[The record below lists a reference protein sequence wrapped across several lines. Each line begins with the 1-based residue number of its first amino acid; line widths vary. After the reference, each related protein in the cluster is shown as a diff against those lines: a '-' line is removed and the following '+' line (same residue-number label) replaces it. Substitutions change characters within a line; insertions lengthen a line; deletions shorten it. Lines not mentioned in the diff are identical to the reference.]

1 MIELGFVLEHV
12 ENIDSK
18 YDCIL
23 VVGED
28 FEKESYPSFCGG
40 YLDVVQEA
48 VKVNNH
54 LFRTYAKFSEKW
66 KPLQEPTVSFIENIA
81 CIKKNS
87 VLKLY
92 HVLISG
98 FVWLSQ

>member
-18 YDCIL
+18 YDCVL
-23 VVGED
+23 VIGED

-48 VKVNNH
+48 AKVNDH
-54 LFRTYAKFSEKW
+54 WFSTYAKISEK
-66 KPLQEPTVSFIENIA
+66 
-81 CIKKNS
+81 
-87 VLKLY
+87 
-92 HVLISG
+92 
-98 FVWLSQ
+98 

>member
-12 ENIDSK
+12 ENIDNK

-54 LFRTYAKFSEKW
+54 PFSNYIKNSEKW
-66 KPLQEPTVSFIENIA
+66 QSLHETY
-81 CIKKNS
+81 C
-87 VLKLY
+87 
-92 HVLISG
+92 
-98 FVWLSQ
+98 

>member
-18 YDCIL
+18 YDCIF

-54 LFRTYAKFSEKW
+54 LFRTPQNFPKSGNLYKK
-66 KPLQEPTVSFIENIA
+66 PTVSFIENIA

-87 VLKLY
+87 FKIVSC
-92 HVLISG
+92 VD
-98 FVWLSQ
+98 

>member
-1 MIELGFVLEHV
+1 MIELGFMLEHV

-48 VKVNNH
+48 VKVKIIYFVPTQNFPKSGN
-54 LFRTYAKFSEKW
+54 LYKN
-66 KPLQEPTVSFIENIA
+66 PLLALLKILL
-81 CIKKNS
+81 
-87 VLKLY
+87 VLKKTL
-92 HVLISG
+92 
-98 FVWLSQ
+98 F

>member
-28 FEKESYPSFCGG
+28 FEKKSYPSFCGG

-48 VKVNNH
+48 VKVSGH
-54 LFRTYAKFSEKW
+54 WFSTYAKVSEK
-66 KPLQEPTVSFIENIA
+66 
-81 CIKKNS
+81 
-87 VLKLY
+87 
-92 HVLISG
+92 
-98 FVWLSQ
+98 